1 MAESKEGHQ
10 HIILLH
16 GHNFSRG
23 NDNSQEL
30 TIKILN
36 SLIEGSW
43 VYIYTTCV
51 VEFNIENGEVKIGSK
66 NDQNYYI
73 DIVYNWNDQNSTWT
87 LILGHRVKDIEK
99 DLADKLNSET
109 NESWTFIEGKDDRSI
124 ILNKDVIKESE
135 DDTWDTS
142 ARKAAKLV
150 KRELEIICRII

>member
-1 MAESKEGHQ
+1 M
-10 HIILLH
+10 
-16 GHNFSRG
+16 
-23 NDNSQEL
+23 
-30 TIKILN
+30 
-36 SLIEGSW
+36 
-43 VYIYTTCV
+43 
-51 VEFNIENGEVKIGSK
+51 
-66 NDQNYYI
+66 
-73 DIVYNWNDQNSTWT
+73 
-87 LILGHRVKDIEK
+87 GHRVKDIEK